1 MSNIKS
7 QLKLVL
13 SKLVLVKKINHFILD
28 RYKTNFKLD
37 NYVLNYTLYSHYTT
51 NYNKSDEENKH
62 KTCLTC
68 IDVKSL

>member
-1 MSNIKS
+1 MSNINS

-62 KTCLTC
+62 KICLTC